1 MSPYPSPTSPFE
13 APRRLPVLSQAVVQV
28 TSEAV
33 GHPIS
38 LVFDETHEPGAFHW
52 RAAEPGDQ
60 TLTVSFYQPST
71 IDRVIM
77 DIEECDETRTQEV
90 QLASSND
97 GGITFRE
104 LVRQEFNFSPG
115 GATWEH
121 EDWTVRQKD
130 VTHIRLMI
138 KPDKRRTDL
147 FATLASFV
155 LLVHQ
160 PTQGIESTEGS
171 R

>member
-1 MSPYPSPTSPFE
+1 MGL
-13 APRRLPVLSQAVVQV
+13 AAGHVLAADGAAVAVV
-28 TSEAV
+28 
-33 GHPIS
+33 G
-38 LVFDETHEPGAFHW
+38 
-52 RAAEPGDQ
+52 R
-60 TLTVSFYQPST
+60 
-71 IDRVIM
+71 
-77 DIEECDETRTQEV
+77 DETRTQEV

-147 FATLASFV
+147 FATLTSF
-155 LLVHQ
+155 
-160 PTQGIESTEGS
+160 GFF
-171 R
+171 